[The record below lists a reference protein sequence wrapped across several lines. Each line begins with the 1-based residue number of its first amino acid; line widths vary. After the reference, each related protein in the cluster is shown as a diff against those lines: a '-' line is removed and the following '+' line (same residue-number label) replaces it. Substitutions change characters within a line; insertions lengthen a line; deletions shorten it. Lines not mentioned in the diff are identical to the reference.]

1 MDPRTGTTHESPLL
15 TPLNHWEH
23 TMSVTTGTTIDRRT
37 AGLTERAA
45 RLRAQA
51 DDLGPI
57 EAVTFRRRAA
67 ELELEAWALTVRSGS
82 DVAMAA

>member
-1 MDPRTGTTHESPLL
+1 MSL

-23 TMSVTTGTTIDRRT
+23 AMSVITENTIDHRT

-51 DDLGPI
+51 EDLGPI
-57 EAVTFRRRAA
+57 EAVSFRRRAA

-82 DVAMAA
+82 AVPVAA